1 MFSRI
6 RKSLGLALL
15 LSLMASMTVHAK
27 GGFSF
32 IIVAGAD
39 LKDEV
44 RISDPALTEDF
55 FTFANFFE
63 DRTGAPA
70 DPGKGYEIT
79 RFYVDGKREIVFD
92 RLHYHPEA
100 GYVFYDGIVN
110 GSSEYDGK
118 WYVAKAEVRS
128 TFESALNT
136 ELRLM
141 SLKEPEAW
149 QAQVP
154 PAGAVDPSSE
164 GQPAATATPQYQ
176 PMISILIVA
185 ILAILVAFAL
195 WSRKSLLD
203 KQPKGG

>member
-6 RKSLGLALL
+6 RYPLGLALL
-15 LSLMASMTVHAK
+15 LSLAASMTVHAK

-32 IIVAGAD
+32 ITVAGAD

-63 DRTGAPA
+63 NRADAPA
-70 DPGKGYEIT
+70 NPGEGYEIT
-79 RFYVDGKREIVFD
+79 RYYLDGKSEIIFD

-110 GSSEYDGK
+110 GSSEYDGR

-128 TFESALNT
+128 RFESALNA

-141 SLKEPEAW
+141 SLQEPEAW

-154 PAGAVDPSSE
+154 PAGAVDPSAE
-164 GQPAATATPQYQ
+164 GQPAATAALDPQ
-176 PMISILIVA
+176 PRILIL
-185 ILAILVAFAL
+185 ILAGIAVLLLFAF
-195 WSRKSLLD
+195 WSGKSLL
-203 KQPKGG
+203 KKLPKGG